1 MDSAP
6 VTPSQATALAEAAT
20 KHFVD
25 NSARA
30 ASPASMLLSLGVFA
44 GVVAG
49 LDLTLRFSI
58 VFYVCLTLCFSI
70 VFIMRAS
77 RNQSMA
83 MIYADV
89 HLNVGFEAQVQNV
102 HAFVDMARNA
112 KET

>member
-1 MDSAP
+1 VCS
-6 VTPSQATALAEAAT
+6 
-20 KHFVD
+20 
-25 NSARA
+25 
-30 ASPASMLLSLGVFA
+30 
-44 GVVAG
+44 

-89 HLNVGFEAQVQNV
+89 HLYVCNYNQES
-102 HAFVDMARNA
+102 
-112 KET
+112 